1 MITVR
6 RTQASDLPGYLT
18 LAQEFVDALPIS
30 SIIGSDP
37 DGLADFLCRA
47 LDNEDVGMWLAER
60 DGAMIGICGAL
71 AYPLYF
77 SPQHKVVQ
85 ELWWW
90 LTPKA
95 RGGAAAKKLYGA
107 IEDWAEEKNAAA
119 LFMIALDNQ
128 NVERVA
134 QFYMR
139 AGYQPMERTF
149 VRGSPRWQ

>member
-1 MITVR
+1 MIDVR
-6 RTQASDLPGYLT
+6 RATVTDLPAYMT

-30 SIIGSDP
+30 GIIGRDP
-37 DGLADFLCRA
+37 AGLADFLCA
-47 LDNEDVGMWLAER
+47 AVDNDDIGMWLAER
-60 DGAMIGICGAL
+60 DGEMVGICGAL

-77 SPQHKVVQ
+77 SPSHKVVQ

-95 RGGAAAKKLYGA
+95 RGGQAAKKLYDA
-107 IEDWAEEKNAAA
+107 IEDWAEEKQAAA

-134 QFYMR
+134 QFYQR

-149 VRGSPRWQ
+149 VKGSPRWQ